1 MNVPGFRYLE
11 HVADCCVEVKAENSA
26 DLFYQSMLALYNVM
40 EPNSSSEFVIR
51 DMELEAANTEDLLI
65 AFLNEILFSVDS
77 YYEVYDEIDF
87 LDLNDKRIKAQLQ
100 GKKIS
105 QISNQIKA
113 ATYHEFSIKIENGV
127 MNATFILDL

>member
-1 MNVPGFRYLE
+1 
-11 HVADCCVEVKAENSA
+11 
-26 DLFYQSMLALYNVM
+26 
-40 EPNSSSEFVIR
+40 
-51 DMELEAANTEDLLI
+51 MELEAANTEDLLI